1 MRLVADENLDLTV
14 VGALRETGHDVF
26 AVVEMEPGIPDE
38 VVLGLANAHGAMLV
52 TEDKDFGE
60 LAFRQH
66 LVHQGVILLRLVGLP
81 AVTKAAILIEML
93 EAHETE
99 LPGSFAVVSPGLLRI
114 RRQPVD

>member
-1 MRLVADENLDLTV
+1 MRIVADENLDLTV
-14 VGALRETGHDVF
+14 VGRLREAGHEVF

-38 VVLGLANAHGAMLV
+38 AVLGLANSQEAMLV

-60 LAFRQH
+60 LAFRQR
-66 LVHQGVILLRLVGLP
+66 LVHQGAILLRLAGLP
-81 AVTKAAILIEML
+81 PVTKAAMLIDML
-93 EAHETE
+93 DAHQAE